1 MVDPY
6 DLTIIENQTSLD
18 GIEAD
23 ENLDLDDTRGIID
36 NYIDAIEV
44 DVDKKEL
51 KNYVMSLLVEAQNSG
66 D

>member
-1 MVDPY
+1 M
-6 DLTIIENQTSLD
+6 
-18 GIEAD
+18 
-23 ENLDLDDTRGIID
+23 DDTRGIID

-44 DVDKKEL
+44 AVDKKEL